1 MAKKKPA
8 PVDPDAEIT
17 PPAETPANA
26 ALVAPT
32 LTPEQ
37 ERDIIG
43 FFASGKPMAAIMSYV
58 EIAGVDLETAK
69 VAVLDLTDGK
79 GVPEGWSAPDLTLP
93 PRTPEMDVV
102 FPPEEGW
109 GPGEGN
115 VVHLPRPKRPAL
127 SVVPAEPPK
136 PPKPPKDKVTRR
148 EESRRFPLTDAEIED
163 RHALLCTETLQDAKQ
178 ELADKQIRAEITERR
193 KARKARLQELAG
205 EINDKATTRL
215 VTVVYTTSYVH
226 GTVTETVDVTGEV
239 LAVKPLVG
247 HDAQVPLFSGEV
259 ANAAE
264 TRPDT
269 DADTDPK
276 PPPAGEVVDEDDG
289 AHD

>member
-1 MAKKKPA
+1 MPKKKPA

-26 ALVAPT
+26 APVAPT

-43 FFASGKPMAAIMSYV
+43 FFHSGKPMAAIMSYV

-102 FPPEEGW
+102 FPAAEGW
-109 GPGEGN
+109 EPGEGN
-115 VVHLPRPKRPAL
+115 IVHLPRPQRPVL
-127 SVVPAEPPK
+127 SIAPAEPPA
-136 PPKPPKDKVTRR
+136 PAKPPKDKVLKTQ
-148 EESRRFPLTDAEIED
+148 EESRRFPLSDAEIEAH
-163 RHALLCTETLQDAKQ
+163 HALLCTETLEDNRQ
-178 ELADKQIRAEITERR
+178 ELADKQIRSEITERK
-193 KARKARLQELAG
+193 KARRARLQLLAN
-205 EINDKATTRL
+205 EINDRATTRL
-215 VTVVYTTSYVH
+215 VTVVYTACYAEGV
-226 GTVTETVDVTGEV
+226 VRETIKETGEL
-239 LAVKPLVG
+239 LATKGLDG
-247 HDAQVPLFSGEV
+247 KDAQVPLFGGGSTSES
-259 ANAAE
+259 
-264 TRPDT
+264 TH
-269 DADTDPK
+269 DTDPK
-276 PPPAGEVVDEDDG
+276 SPPAGEVVDEDDG